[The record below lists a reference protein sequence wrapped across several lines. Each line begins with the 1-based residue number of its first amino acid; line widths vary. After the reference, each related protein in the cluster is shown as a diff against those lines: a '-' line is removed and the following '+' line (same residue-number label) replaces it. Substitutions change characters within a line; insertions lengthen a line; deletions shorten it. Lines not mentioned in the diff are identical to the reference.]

1 MRFIF
6 VLSQATLYMQ
16 GRVRMG
22 QLAVAGPDLILRILF
37 IVSFFKLASRSGSAD
52 TGGAGVRSS
61 RELIDV

>member
-6 VLSQATLYMQ
+6 VQSQATLYMQ

-22 QLAVAGPDLILRILF
+22 QLAVAGPDLTLGILF
-37 IVSFFKLASRSGSAD
+37 IVSFFKLASRSGS
-52 TGGAGVRSS
+52 GGAGVRSS